1 MTDGYTDCSPWF
13 RPLKSLQ
20 SSETNMAFRQKLS
33 NKNVMSYSWSY
44 PPLNC
49 HYKMTLI
56 SQQFWIFKKCNGQ
69 KTIFILE
76 LTWLKNTLVSCRC
89 ASKCIVNSSISQSVL
104 KRKRNKKNNEYS
116 YDCWQAEKFKIE
128 KLLLLI
134 SFSRNQKSFLKI
146 IKLPVFI
153 IIIIIIII
161 IIMALAL
168 TKSSNFI

>member
-20 SSETNMAFRQKLS
+20 SSETNMGFRQKLS

-49 HYKMTLI
+49 HYKMTLV

-76 LTWLKNTLVSCRC
+76 LTWLKNTLVSCSC

-104 KRKRNKKNNEYS
+104 KRKRNKK
-116 YDCWQAEKFKIE
+116 KIMNTVMTVDRLKSLE
-128 KLLLLI
+128 LKNFFYWFLFLEIKNHFWKL
-134 SFSRNQKSFLKI
+134 
-146 IKLPVFI
+146 
-153 IIIIIIII
+153 
-161 IIMALAL
+161 
-168 TKSSNFI
+168 